1 MPGGPVFIAGSAV
14 GWDRPQMILQASRC
28 ARLFK
33 LALALAF
40 AASPPAA
47 AQSILRDS
55 ETELL
60 FRDLSRPIIEAAGL
74 QPSNVRIVLINDPE
88 INAFVASGQ
97 VVYIHTGLLTA
108 TDNANQLQGVIAHEL
123 GHVVG
128 GHAIRIH
135 EGAGNATRITLLSLV
150 LAAAAAA
157 AGAGDAAMGVLM
169 AGQQAAMGSF
179 LSFTRA
185 QESSADLAGA
195 TYLGKAGIS
204 GKGSLAFFKKLENQE
219 YRLAVPQKDSYDRT
233 HPLSRERIAS
243 LEQIYQSAPAWNL
256 PTDPVAEARFQRVK
270 AKLLGYVDPKR
281 ATTLF
286 PESDQGIPAHYAR
299 AYAYHLGAYPDKA
312 RAEADAL
319 LKTKPDDP
327 FFLELKGQI
336 LLEGGEPKAAIAPLR
351 EAVRNAPDQPMI
363 AVLLGHA
370 LIASEDPK
378 NFAEAKQVL
387 KTAVNRDNDNPFAWY
402 QLGIVYDR
410 EGDRARASLA
420 TAERNN
426 LNGETKLALAAAKSA
441 MMGLTPGSSDYLRAQ
456 DIAMV
461 SETQLK
467 KDKKKKR

>member
-1 MPGGPVFIAGSAV
+1 
-14 GWDRPQMILQASRC
+14 
-28 ARLFK
+28 
-33 LALALAF
+33 
-40 AASPPAA
+40 
-47 AQSILRDS
+47 
-55 ETELL
+55 
-60 FRDLSRPIIEAAGL
+60 
-74 QPSNVRIVLINDPE
+74 
-88 INAFVASGQ
+88 
-97 VVYIHTGLLTA
+97 
-108 TDNANQLQGVIAHEL
+108 
-123 GHVVG
+123 
-128 GHAIRIH
+128 
-135 EGAGNATRITLLSLV
+135 
-150 LAAAAAA
+150 
-157 AGAGDAAMGVLM
+157 
-169 AGQQAAMGSF
+169 
-179 LSFTRA
+179 
-185 QESSADLAGA
+185 
-195 TYLGKAGIS
+195 
-204 GKGSLAFFKKLENQE
+204 
-219 YRLAVPQKDSYDRT
+219 VPQKDSYDRT

-243 LEQIYQSAPAWNL
+243 LEQIYQTAPAWNL

-370 LIASEDPK
+370 LIASEDPR

-410 EGDRARASLA
+410 EGDGARASLA
-420 TAERNN
+420 TAERSN

-441 MMGLTPGSSDYLRAQ
+441 MMGLTAGSSDYLRAQ